1 MNCAPL
7 SLRFTVL
14 VFAFAGLLST
24 ISRGASVRDFGAKGD
39 GVADDT
45 DAIVA
50 AVAKAADGA
59 VEFPRGDYRIT
70 RTIEIVLRE
79 TGRLGLAGRG
89 GARVIMAGEGPA
101 FRIIGSKD
109 RGSADPVD
117 VKPVTWEKE
126 RMPLIDALEI
136 LGANPKADGVELRQ
150 TMQPIF
156 RSLLIRDMQYG
167 IRFVGY
173 NRNVVVVGCHIYHC
187 GIGIYFDAVNLHQ
200 TIISANHI
208 SYNRQAGIKTR
219 GGEIRNLQ
227 ITGNDIEYNYDL
239 QGTASADIW
248 VDSSQGGSLC
258 EGTITGN
265 TIQAIRSPG
274 GANIRFVGPGGN
286 AQQNQHWTITG
297 NHISNQEVNIHL
309 VRARGFTITGN
320 SFLRGLDRNIV
331 VEESRN
337 VIVTAN
343 VFDPY
348 PVDPR
353 STRYGTMQGGIA
365 ISRSRNIILS
375 SNLLSEV
382 TCGSPTAGGAI
393 TVTESR
399 EITLAGCQIVN
410 PKFRGIHVDRSA
422 NVRVTDCIVN
432 EDPENAKMLA
442 GIELTGACPGTVVR
456 GNSVGRGKNG
466 DVVNHA
472 SGAIVE
478 ATISLVAAP

>member
-1 MNCAPL
+1 MNSAPI
-7 SLRFTVL
+7 SLRLSVAAFT
-14 VFAFAGLLST
+14 FFGLLFAAG
-24 ISRGASVRDFGAKGD
+24 RAASVRDFGARGD
-39 GVADDT
+39 GIADDT
-45 DAIVA
+45 DAIAA
-50 AVAKAADGA
+50 AVAKTADGA

-70 RTIEIVLRE
+70 RTIEITLRE

-89 GARVIMAGEGPA
+89 GARVIMAGAGPA
-101 FRIIGSKD
+101 FRITGSKD

-117 VKPVTWEKE
+117 VKPITWEKE

-136 LGANPKADGVELRQ
+136 LGANPDADGVELRQ

-156 RSLLIRDMQYG
+156 RSLLIRDMRYG
-167 IRFVGY
+167 IRFAGY

-208 SYNRQAGIKTR
+208 SYNRQAGIKTK

-286 AQQNQHWTITG
+286 VQQNQHWTITG

-309 VRARGFTITGN
+309 VHARGFTITGN
-320 SFLRGLDRNIV
+320 SFLRGLDRNVVVEDSRNIV
-331 VEESRN
+331 VS
-337 VIVTAN
+337 AN

-365 ISRSRNIILS
+365 ISRSRNIVLS
-375 SNLLSEV
+375 NNLLSEV

-410 PKFRGIHVDRSA
+410 PKFRGIHLDRVA
-422 NVRVTDCIVN
+422 NVRVTDCVVS
-432 EDPENAKMLA
+432 EDQDNARMLA
-442 GIELTGACPGTVVR
+442 AIELTGACPGTIVR
-456 GNSVGRGKNG
+456 GNSVGRGRNG
-466 DVVNHA
+466 DVVNRATGA
-472 SGAIVE
+472 SVE
-478 ATISLVAAP
+478 ATTAVVAAP